1 MITQKEGTEGWETN
15 RWMFW
20 LALSI
25 ALLLGMATAAIA
37 GNPLDQQNGLL
48 EEIRNATSALAL

>member
-1 MITQKEGTEGWETN
+1 MITKTEGTGEKEAK

-37 GNPLDQQNGLL
+37 DGPAYEPSGLVD
-48 EEIRNATSALAL
+48 EVRSAVSGFEP